1 MTFGNGTR
9 TAGVMA
15 SVLLMLLGI
24 FAIPVN
30 AYAGPTNVTDKLATE
45 EGTTTDL
52 GGGDYFFVK
61 FGTDAAFGI
70 VWGTEQNE
78 NNVYFVAIKA
88 RYLGMAQVYD
98 GDGNLV
104 AGNHTVK
111 IYTLYA
117 VKLADMLEF
126 DDLNDNG
133 VLPYHRVYSNYNFT
147 GEYVTYEPVYKKV
160 DLKTAWEKSPV
171 QYDETE
177 ETREWSFDLSA
188 KDLAYTYLN
197 SSTDTDIG
205 DNKLNNFTLT
215 FHLEAKM
222 MQVDNATLPQWR
234 ITVERGPLGKA
245 WWFTDA
251 DRLEDIQ
258 VSGKIFTYNVKWDQT
273 IEGWDYDPSNAN
285 PTLLMEVESLVGN
298 WIPSGVMTWMN
309 MYTVRAMNEYGYMSY
324 REDSGEVDVDDTTG
338 TWMTPRTLSSPRLT
352 FGGEKTRIGAL
363 EWVSNVTVDG
373 SQGQVHAQIMAGVPV
388 WAVARNGAT
397 FAGFA
402 VLSAMT
408 FPGGALI
415 VHDPTFSSEAFVDVD
430 GEEPNLVG
438 LFALIGIG
446 IAVVVVIAVLLVVTM
461 GKKPGQKPQPVYE
474 RTMSSQPGEWAK
486 YYNKK

>member
-1 MTFGNGTR
+1 MNSIGIR
-9 TAGVMA
+9 TAGAMA
-15 SVLLMLLGI
+15 SVLLMLLGV

-30 AYAGPTNVTDKLATE
+30 ASAEPINQTDKLTTE

-70 VWGTEQNE
+70 VWGTEETQ
-78 NNVYFVAIKA
+78 NNVYFVAVKA

-98 GDGNLV
+98 VEGKLVEGNR
-104 AGNHTVK
+104 TVK
-111 IYTLYA
+111 IYTLYT

-133 VLPYHRVYSNYNFT
+133 LLPYHRVYSNYNFT
-147 GEYVTYEPVYKKV
+147 GEYVSTEPIYKQV
-160 DLKTAWEKSPV
+160 DFKTAWDKSTT
-171 QYDETE
+171 QYE
-177 ETREWSFDLSA
+177 ETDESREWSFDLTA
-188 KDLAYTYLN
+188 KDLAYDYIN
-197 SSTDTDIG
+197 SSADTDVG

-215 FHLEAKM
+215 FHLEANM
-222 MQVDNATLPQWR
+222 MQYDNVSLPQWR
-234 ITVERGPLGKA
+234 ITVQRGPLGNA

-251 DRLEDIQ
+251 DRLDDIQ
-258 VSGKIFTYNVKWDQT
+258 VSGKVFTYNMKWDQM

-285 PTLLMEVESLVGN
+285 PALLMEVESLVGN
-298 WIPSGVMTWMN
+298 WIPTGVATWMN
-309 MYTVRAMNEYGYMSY
+309 MNMVRAMNENGYMY
-324 REDSGEVDVDDTTG
+324 CREVSGDLDVDDSTGVLTT
-338 TWMTPRTLSSPRLT
+338 PKTLTTPRLT

-363 EWVSNVTVDG
+363 EWVSNVTVD
-373 SQGQVHAQIMAGVPV
+373 SVQAQVHAQVMAGVPV
-388 WAVARNGAT
+388 WAMARNGAM

-408 FPGGALI
+408 FPGGNMI
-415 VHDPTFSSEAFVDVD
+415 VHDPTFSSEALVDVED
-430 GEEPNLVG
+430 SDPGLGGLV
-438 LFALIGIG
+438 LMIGIG
-446 IAVVVVIAVLLVVTM
+446 AALIIVIAVVLVVAM

-474 RTMSSQPGEWAK
+474 KTMSSQPGEWAK